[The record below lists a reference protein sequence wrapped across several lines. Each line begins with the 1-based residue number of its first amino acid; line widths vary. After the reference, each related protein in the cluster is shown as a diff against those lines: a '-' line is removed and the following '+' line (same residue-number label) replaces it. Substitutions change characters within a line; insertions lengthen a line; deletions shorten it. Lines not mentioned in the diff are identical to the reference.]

1 MNKGEKRQ
9 KAEALHQELE
19 KSRTVILAGFEG
31 ITVAQVSNFVAG
43 LRKWGQGTRS

>member
-1 MNKGEKRQ
+1 MNKGEKKQ

-31 ITVAQVSNFVAG
+31 ITVAQDFESRGKVQG
-43 LRKWGQGTRS
+43 RKE